1 MLGTTPAVPLIWHLE
16 IFLDSRYQECHH
28 QKMSALCLMV
38 NKKYITVIYDVHV
51 GSVFTSSHPVLG
63 VPGGNVSLRCNF
75 TGYLPL
81 NYEIKWTD
89 GSGMI
94 IDSDYSSTV
103 VSNEAGISQS
113 GRNTTEGGV
122 VSTLTLLSVDVDDS
136 GNYICVML
144 GTELKGTVFLL
155 ILGKHNN
162 KNNKALVLIVYLG
175 VFYKY
180 VFYHWLF
187 LL

>member
-1 MLGTTPAVPLIWHLE
+1 MQLVCI
-16 IFLDSRYQECHH
+16 
-28 QKMSALCLMV
+28 
-38 NKKYITVIYDVHV
+38 HV
-51 GSVFTSSHPVLG
+51 GSVFTLSHPALG
-63 VPGGNVSLRCNF
+63 VPGGNVSLQCNF

-81 NYEIKWTD
+81 NYEIQWTNE
-89 GSGMI
+89 SGMI

-122 VSTLTLLSVDVDDS
+122 VSTLTLLSVDVDDN
-136 GNYICVML
+136 GPYTCAML
-144 GTELKGTVFLL
+144 GTELKGTVSLL
-155 ILGKHNN
+155 ILGKQNN
-162 KNNKALVLIVYLG
+162 KNNKALVLIVYLV
-175 VFYKY
+175 VFYNY